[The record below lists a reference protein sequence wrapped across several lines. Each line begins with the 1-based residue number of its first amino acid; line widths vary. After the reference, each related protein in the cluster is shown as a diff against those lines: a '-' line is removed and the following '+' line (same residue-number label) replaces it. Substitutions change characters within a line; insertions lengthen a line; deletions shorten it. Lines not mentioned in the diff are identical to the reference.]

1 MDTPASDILGRLNL
15 EKIHNSVIW
24 GREERGEPDPRSYDE
39 RLNAAQQKVID
50 CMSAMTN
57 DLGLDAKEVAIQ
69 EVQTLLDTAKDVYTA
84 IGIRVGAELAQQAIK
99 HEGRKQEHKA
109 PILRADPIPGTETHH
124 GYPFDGD
131 LHILHSKD
139 FFARMK
145 ARVNL
150 QSLGAYIRDG
160 GTRAR
165 FYDKPFCERVD
176 EANVKLEETIEHLVP
191 DKAAASEVH
200 DAISEYDSTI
210 IDVYFSLGMKVGA
223 QLDNLLM
230 SSLDR
235 DYS

>member
-1 MDTPASDILGRLNL
+1 
-15 EKIHNSVIW
+15 
-24 GREERGEPDPRSYDE
+24 
-39 RLNAAQQKVID
+39 
-50 CMSAMTN
+50 MTN
-57 DLGLDAKEVAIQ
+57 DLGLDAKEVALQ

-84 IGIRVGAELAQQAIK
+84 IGMRVGTELAQQAIQ
-99 HEGRKQEHKA
+99 HERLKQEHKA
-109 PILRADPIPGTETHH
+109 TISQADPIPGTETHH
-124 GYPFDGD
+124 DYPFDND
-131 LHILHSKD
+131 LHVLHSKD

-165 FYDKPFCERVD
+165 FYDKSFCERVD
-176 EANVKLEETIEHLVP
+176 EANVKLEETIEHLVT
-191 DKAAASEVH
+191 DKATADKVH

-235 DYS
+235 DYR

>member
-1 MDTPASDILGRLNL
+1 MDTPVSDILTRLDF
-15 EKIHNSVIW
+15 EKIHNDVIW

-39 RLNAAQQKVID
+39 RLNEARKKVIN
-50 CMSAMTN
+50 CISAMSDN
-57 DLGLDAKEVAIQ
+57 QGLDATETVIQ
-69 EVQTLLDTAKDVYTA
+69 EVQSLLDTAKDVYTA
-84 IGIRVGAELAQQAIK
+84 IGMRAGTELAQQTIQ
-99 HEGRKQEHKA
+99 HERRKQGRAA
-109 PILRADPIPGTETHH
+109 PISQGDPMPSTETHH
-124 GYPFDGD
+124 DYPFDSD
-131 LHILHSKD
+131 LHVLHSKD

-165 FYDKPFCERVD
+165 FYDKSFCERVD
-176 EANVKLEETIEHLVP
+176 EANVKLEETIKHLIT
-191 DKAAASEVH
+191 DKAAADKVH

-210 IDVYFSLGMKVGA
+210 IDVYFSLGMKAGA

-235 DYS
+235 DYR